1 MIGWGVVTGRAML
14 PKGRLWLRS
23 LYLSKGSLRSTLF
36 GLVYPW
42 QSLPSG
48 TTICDVGGGN
58 GHAMLNLLKAFPHL
72 RVVIQDLKAAV
83 EDGQEVSI
91 SSPPSV
97 FTRMYD

>member
-14 PKGRLWLRS
+14 PKGRLRLRF
-23 LYLSKGSLRSTLF
+23 LSFKSDVSFIPRRI
-36 GLVYPW
+36 VYPW

-72 RVVIQDLKAAV
+72 RAVVQDLKAAV
-83 EDGQEVSI
+83 EDGQEVNRHS
-91 SSPPSV
+91 PSV
-97 FTRMYD
+97 FARMYD